1 MYACLYVCMCEC
13 MYACMYV
20 FFAQVGSCWR
30 SWALSW
36 LILALLG
43 SILSPSCSK
52 MAPRWPNIA
61 QHRAKMNQHSLQE
74 PPTRP
79 PKTPKCGQNAIV
91 VLIFTLQPF
100 LQRSAPRPPKIPKIA
115 PQLASRWP
123 ARPCLGPSWLHLG
136 PILPPS
142 SPILVPFWAS
152 RACPKSAKI
161 CQDSPQD
168 IFLPKVAP
176 KTSQT
181 PSRLSGSIFQPFWVD
196 FS

>member
-1 MYACLYVCMCEC
+1 M
-13 MYACMYV
+13 
-20 FFAQVGSCWR
+20 
-30 SWALSW
+30 
-36 LILALLG
+36 
-43 SILSPSCSK
+43 
-52 MAPRWPNIA
+52 
-61 QHRAKMNQHSLQE
+61 
-74 PPTRP
+74 
-79 PKTPKCGQNAIV
+79 

-142 SPILVPFWAS
+142 SPILLPFWAP

-161 CQDSPQD
+161 CQDSLLD

-181 PSRLSGSIFQPFWVD
+181 PSRPRFSRFRGRFFDLSGSIFLGFLLPVSSFLCGLPQRADLRD
-196 FS
+196 FLWERSSTKVPKGRKGPAVLAAGVFDIRRPLATGVTEPRLF

>member
-1 MYACLYVCMCEC
+1 MTP
-13 MYACMYV
+13 
-20 FFAQVGSCWR
+20 R
-30 SWALSW
+30 S
-36 LILALLG
+36 
-43 SILSPSCSK
+43 PK
-52 MAPRWPNIA
+52 IA
-61 QHRAKMNQHSLQE
+61 QLLAKMPQDSPKSLQ
-74 PPTRP
+74 PDP
-79 PKTPKCGQNAIV
+79 PKTRKCSQNAIV

-115 PQLASRWP
+115 PKMASRWP

-142 SPILVPFWAS
+142 SPILLPFWAP

-161 CQDSPQD
+161 CQDSLLD

-181 PSRLSGSIFQPFWVD
+181 PSRPRFSRFRGRFFDLSGSIFLGFLLPVSSFLYGLPKRAD
-196 FS
+196 